1 MLGFFILENQ
11 VIVLEP
17 MTETEFCLY
26 RQRLIREYAAEKVR
40 AGNWSAEESLS
51 RSEQEIDQL
60 LPDGLRTKEHNLFSI
75 RDTGLSENLGILWFA
90 VVHWSSKPSAF
101 VYDIEIEEALRGK
114 GYGTQALMALEEQ
127 VKTLGI
133 DTIRLNVFGYNHA
146 ARALYA
152 KLGYEITNINMAKK
166 LA

>member
-17 MTETEFCLY
+17 MTETEFRLY

-51 RSEQEIDQL
+51 RSEQETDQL
-60 LPDGLRTKEHNLFSI
+60 LPDGLKTKEHYLFSI
-75 RDTGLSENLGILWFA
+75 RDTVLPQSVGILWFA
-90 VVHWSSKPSAF
+90 VVHSGSKPSAF

-114 GYGTQALMALEEQ
+114 GYGTQALKALEER
-127 VKTLGI
+127 VKLLGI
-133 DTIRLNVFGYNHA
+133 DKIRLHVFGFNYA
-146 ARALYA
+146 ARALYE
-152 KLGYEITNINMAKK
+152 KLGYAITNINMEKRFS
-166 LA
+166 